1 MIKEAYEILANCK
14 NLVLGGVDDD
24 GDLEWIGTY
33 QQWVAAEEEKQNI
46 LHLYEAKKEFR
57 KVWR

>member
-1 MIKEAYEILANCK
+1 MVKEAYEILANCN
-14 NLVLGGVDDD
+14 NLTLGGVNED

-33 QQWVAAEEEKQNI
+33 QQWVNAEEEKENI
-46 LHLYEAKKEFR
+46 LHLYEMQIEFR